1 MDGYQQ
7 TLLGRAL
14 ADALQELEDEQREGD
29 STVAALN
36 VDGDR
41 LFVLFDEA
49 MRTELC
55 DVRNSGHQ
63 TQDRRYT
70 HETLELTG
78 HLVAFNRYMND
89 WSLQACVKAYNI
101 ELNQRVA
108 DLYLPQ
114 QRQKER
120 HEQEVA
126 VRLKLRQR
134 I

>member
-1 MDGYQQ
+1 MPISKFLSIENIVMDGYQQ

-14 ADALQELEDEQREGD
+14 ADALQELEDEQRESD
-29 STVAALN
+29 SMVAALN

-55 DVRNSGHQ
+55 GVRNSGHE
-63 TQDRRYT
+63 TQGCRYT

-78 HLVAFNRYMND
+78 HVVAFNGYMND
-89 WSLQACVKAYNI
+89 WSLQACVMAYNI
-101 ELNQRVA
+101 KLNQRVA

-114 QRQKER
+114 QHQKER
-120 HEQEVA
+120 
-126 VRLKLRQR
+126 R
-134 I
+134 